1 MTLFDVIALA
11 VLAVSAIVGFAR
23 GGVREMINVVSLIVS
38 ALVAVFGLRVSG
50 PILRGMMDPD
60 WTGNVAAVVIVFVGA
75 YIALRVGGAFLARRL
90 HATQALGALD
100 RAVGTGFGL
109 LRALVVLGAFALVF
123 NAATP
128 PERVPQWIS
137 GAALYPLTAAA
148 GEVLKAFAPKGLD
161 MAGQLKPALED
172 AVRDGSRDPADG
184 GYDAKARKGLE
195 DVLEKTR

>member
-11 VLAVSAIVGFAR
+11 VFAVSAIVGFVR
-23 GGVREMINVVSLIVS
+23 GGVREMLNVVSLIAA

-50 PILRGMMDPD
+50 PIMRDMMDPD

-75 YIALRVGGAFLARRL
+75 YIALRIGGAFLARRL
-90 HATQALGALD
+90 HATHALGALD

-137 GAALYPLTAAA
+137 GAALYPLTSAA
-148 GEVLKAFAPKGLD
+148 GEVLKAFAPKGMD
-161 MAGQLKPALED
+161 MAGQLKPAIED

-184 GYDAKARKGLE
+184 GVGAQAREGLG
-195 DVLEKTR
+195 DVVEKTR

>member
-11 VLAVSAIVGFAR
+11 VFAVSAIVGFAR
-23 GGVREMINVVSLIVS
+23 GGVREMINVVSLIAS
-38 ALVAVFGLRVSG
+38 ALIAVFGLRISG
-50 PILRGMMDPD
+50 PIMRGMMDPD

-128 PERVPQWIS
+128 AERVPQWIS
-137 GAALYPLTAAA
+137 GAALYPLTSAA
-148 GEVLKAFAPKGLD
+148 GEVLKAFAPKGMD

-172 AVRDGSRDPADG
+172 AVRDGASDPPGG
-184 GYDAKARKGLE
+184 GYDAGARKGLD
-195 DVLEKTR
+195 DVVEKTR